1 MTGRWPVPLTWLVL
15 AIAAFGGASCASTP
29 AADAV
34 TVEPAAPAV
43 PAGPVLRVVDTRGTT
58 VTVRGASIDYG
69 GLFTDAESIGI
80 RGELG
85 EGLVTI
91 RWADVETATLVPKP
105 GAAPQIDVVLRN
117 GQRTSATLIRKGRM
131 LLTGRTDLGD
141 YSIDLE
147 KIRTITP
154 IPAPAAGAR

>member
-1 MTGRWPVPLTWLVL
+1 MTGRLKAVLRSVALVAAAL
-15 AIAAFGGASCASTP
+15 AAVSCASTQ
-29 AADAV
+29 AADGVA
-34 TVEPAAPAV
+34 VEPPAPS
-43 PAGPVLRVVDTRGTT
+43 GPSLRVVDTRNTT
-58 VTVRGASIDYG
+58 VIVRGASIDYG
-69 GLFTDAESIGI
+69 GLFSDAESNGI

-91 RWADVETATLVPKP
+91 GWAEVESVTLVPKS
-105 GAAPQIDVVLRN
+105 GAAPQLDVVMRN

-141 YSIDLE
+141 YSVDLE

-154 IPAPAAGAR
+154 IQAPAAGAR